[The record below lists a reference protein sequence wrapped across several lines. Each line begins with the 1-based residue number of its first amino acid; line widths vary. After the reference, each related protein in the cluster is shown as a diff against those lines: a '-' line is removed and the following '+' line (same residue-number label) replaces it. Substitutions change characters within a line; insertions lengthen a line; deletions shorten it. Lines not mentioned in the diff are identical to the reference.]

1 MMDVIPILPTAESD
15 ILKITRYLHLL
26 DKSCFLR
33 LGMCLGLEYSSVK
46 DLLDSKTYRE
56 DVIAAWLRRQDNV
69 DKKSGVPTWRT
80 LVKALR
86 NPQVK
91 QEGIAGDI
99 EKNITTDS

>member
-46 DLLDSKTYRE
+46 DLLDS
-56 DVIAAWLRRQDNV
+56 
-69 DKKSGVPTWRT
+69 
-80 LVKALR
+80 
-86 NPQVK
+86 
-91 QEGIAGDI
+91 
-99 EKNITTDS
+99 TT

>member
-1 MMDVIPILPTAESD
+1 M
-15 ILKITRYLHLL
+15 
-26 DKSCFLR
+26 
-33 LGMCLGLEYSSVK
+33 
-46 DLLDSKTYRE
+46 
-56 DVIAAWLRRQDNV
+56 IAAWLRRQDNV

>member
-1 MMDVIPILPTAESD
+1 MDVIPILPTAESD
-15 ILKITRYLHLL
+15 ILKITRYLRLL
-26 DKSCFLR
+26 DKSGFLR

-56 DVIAAWLRRQDNV
+56 DVIAAWLRRKDNV
-69 DKKSGVPTWRT
+69 EKKSGVPTWRT
-80 LVKALR
+80 LVKALK